1 MKTKNVPLKD
11 FSSFS
16 PSHSTCVQIRTQ
28 MPPGPFLSPLSSLL
42 PPSRGFLPLPQLPFR
57 LTLVTMVLSLVF
69 QTYKKQNKKQQPVIN
84 FVLAVLFSRTTN
96 SSKTFARPDDLRTSR
111 KVSQESTAQG
121 FFSTKKIKRRK
132 KSILHSRAS
141 FFYTHLNNV
150 KPLFLL

>member
-16 PSHSTCVQIRTQ
+16 PATALACTSELKC
-28 MPPGPFLSPLSSLL
+28 PLPGSSLL
-42 PPSRGFLPLPQLPFR
+42 PPSRGFLPLPPLPFR

-69 QTYKKQNKKQQPVIN
+69 QTYKKQNKRQPVIN
-84 FVLAVLFSRTTN
+84 FLLAVLFSRPTN
-96 SSKTFARPDDLRTSR
+96 SSKTFARPDDLRKSR